1 MPAPVSNTVLSL
13 DFESWCGVDERKS
26 VRAAIAPDTE
36 AAADGMIVG
45 AGSGAVYGIR
55 INCPTMSTI
64 FPCSSSRDNSLLSLS
79 RKGLLMLFGNGLDQG
94 FDYVM
99 DLFLLQF
106 RTHARVTKN

>member
-13 DFESWCGVDERKS
+13 DFESCCGVEDRKS

-45 AGSGAVYGIR
+45 AGRGAVYGIR

-64 FPCSSSRDNSLLSLS
+64 FPFSFSRDNFCYIAVW
-79 RKGLLMLFGNGLDQG
+79 KGLLC
-94 FDYVM
+94 
-99 DLFLLQF
+99 FLE
-106 RTHARVTKN
+106 TV